1 MGLPDVEELK
11 YLIECPSASAISL
24 KDLETFYDNVLEGE
38 GFFSPL
44 RAEITGIV
52 LPS

>member
-1 MGLPDVEELK
+1 VYTVGPKERVNMGLPDVEELK

-38 GFFSPL
+38 GFFHH
-44 RAEITGIV
+44 
-52 LPS
+52 